1 MSTTTQDTH
10 SDPEHIAAQIDAAY
24 QHLIQANPQLAK
36 GAVRLMAHQTAA
48 LMLEDM
54 RSFLQGSE
62 QMLLLALAKAAQ
74 LATQEKTAEQGKVA
88 LTSVTEA
95 LQGLT
100 LFAREISSAASSVA
114 TVFDEQTTTKQAK
127 TASSGS

>member
-74 LATQEKTAEQGKVA
+74 LPPRK
-88 LTSVTEA
+88 
-95 LQGLT
+95 
-100 LFAREISSAASSVA
+100 
-114 TVFDEQTTTKQAK
+114 KQLSRAK
-127 TASSGS
+127 LR